1 MCYNTNVEIRECRE
15 GDWEQVWYLWQHCH
29 LTPPPGCTSSRAV
42 RCGTEP
48 ALSLIADSGGVI
60 VGSAVGT
67 WDGERAWICSVV
79 VDPRIRRTSVARNLL
94 QELENKLREKG
105 AEYVITLVP
114 KENLEAQVLFEAA
127 GFEDLSNHIIM
138 GKPLK

>member
-1 MCYNTNVEIRECRE
+1 M
-15 GDWEQVWYLWQHCH
+15 
-29 LTPPPGCTSSRAV
+29 

-105 AEYVITLVP
+105 AEYVITLVL

>member
-1 MCYNTNVEIRECRE
+1 MEIRECRE
-15 GDWEQVWYLWQHCH
+15 EDWEQVWRLWEVCR
-29 LTPPPGCTSSRAV
+29 LTPPPGCTSGRAL
-42 RCGTEP
+42 RCRTNT

-67 WDGERAWICSVV
+67 WDGERGWVCSVV
-79 VDPRIRRTSVARNLL
+79 VDPRLRRMSVARHLL

-105 AEYVITLVP
+105 AEYVITLVL